1 MDSFDAML
9 VNSSSEDVQKKLKSG
24 DYYLEISQGRPFIS
38 VTGSNR
44 VVCIYN
50 EEANG
55 QERSPHFISRAK
67 DYFAALTPEL
77 REYAIESIVKSE
89 SDRLKD
95 LAVYPAVGDNQG
107 CANVL
112 KPGIKKLSQYQIDLL
127 KVIGDNCQQQ
137 IYFNRDFKA
146 ITSLDQRSSYVPNR
160 FGGLTKCSDIVPLKH
175 FKEISA
181 QWDAIPL
188 LKRRDAHPDF
198 TDQALRHHSLPKPER
213 LKDVKSIETVVD
225 YVAGGDHRP
234 LVIFDVD
241 DTLVTKDV
249 SLDEELKR
257 IPLAKNTAEIMTRI
271 RQKSP
276 NAKIILL
283 TQASLS
289 STHKKLKETGIS
301 RELFDSILSVS
312 DLGGDKGDVFI
323 DYIENMQQ
331 MPDQVCFA
339 DDCTVF
345 LGLIEQACEKY
356 QISCNTF
363 CFTGASEAIMRCN
376 ANALHCTVEYFKQH
390 YVHEQTQA

>member
-1 MDSFDAML
+1 MDSFNAML
-9 VNSSSEDVQKKLKSG
+9 VSNSSEDIQKKLNSG
-24 DYYLEISQGRPFIS
+24 DYHLEISQGRPFIS
-38 VTGSNR
+38 ISGSNR

-50 EEANG
+50 EEVSG
-55 QERSPHFISRAK
+55 KERSPHFINRAT
-67 DYFAALTPEL
+67 DFFESLTPEL
-77 REYAIESIVKSE
+77 REHAIESIVKSE
-89 SDRLKD
+89 SDRLKE
-95 LAVYPAVGDNQG
+95 LLNYPEGFDNQD

-112 KPGIKKLSQYQIDLL
+112 APNTKKLTQYQIELL
-127 KVIGDNCQQQ
+127 KVINNNCKQQL
-137 IYFNRDFKA
+137 YFNSDFKA

-188 LKRRDAHPDF
+188 LKHRDAHPDF

-213 LKDVKSIETVVD
+213 LEDVKSIETVVD

-241 DTLVTKDV
+241 DTLVTNDV
-249 SLDEELKR
+249 SLGEKLKR

-289 STHKKLKETGIS
+289 STHEKLKETGIS

-323 DYIENMQQ
+323 NYIENMQQ

-339 DDCTVF
+339 DDCTFF

-356 QISCNTF
+356 QISYNTF
-363 CFTGASEAIMRCN
+363 CFTGASEANIRCN
-376 ANALHCTVEYFKQH
+376 AKALKCSVEYFKQH
-390 YVHEQTQA
+390 YGHQ